1 MSSDPRPGGDAVEP
15 SQLVGAARVVRER
28 WPLILSVTVICT
40 LLMVGLSLTATKKY
54 ESTAS
59 LLMSKSDLT
68 ALINPNANNDS
79 DPARDLG
86 TNLQLV
92 TSGTVADRVAKS
104 LPGSE
109 AGVLLKQTTAESDP
123 DADIIRITS
132 TDPDPARAAAIANAF
147 ANQFVAYRRSVDQER
162 IAAGERLLTDQL
174 NAVPANQTAQRAQL
188 EAALSQV
195 TALKG
200 VTTGNAEVVDRAEP
214 SATPS
219 SPNLKRNAALGL
231 IAGLVGGLALAFLV
245 DLFDRRVKAVE
256 DFEGLYGTRA
266 LTTVP
271 QRLRDPS
278 THRERQAALEPF
290 RILRNGLAFLSSSG
304 PVKVVMVTSAS
315 PGEGKST
322 VAAGLARAAALAGQ
336 SVVLVEA
343 DLRRPTFHEQFRLDG
358 ERRGLT
364 TALVGSAPISELTR
378 PALPGLKTMRI
389 LPAGPVPPN
398 SAELL
403 RGTRMNAVLT
413 ALEADT
419 DLVILDAP
427 PLLPVADARVLLDNE
442 NIDACIIV
450 ARAYKTTRDEIR
462 RTRSVLDASHVRSL
476 GLVVNG
482 LRDAEAGYEYYGA
495 SEETLAPRRTSTNV

>member
-1 MSSDPRPGGDAVEP
+1 MSSAPRPAGDPVEP
-15 SQLVGAARVVRER
+15 SQLVGAVRVVRER
-28 WPLILSVTVICT
+28 WPLILAVTVVCT
-40 LLMVGLSLTATKKY
+40 LLMVGLSLTATKQY
-54 ESTAS
+54 ESTSS
-59 LLMSKSDLT
+59 LLLSKSDLT
-68 ALINPNANNDS
+68 SLINPNASNAS

-92 TSGTVADRVAKS
+92 TSGTVAERAAKT
-104 LPGSE
+104 LPG
-109 AGVLLKQTTAESDP
+109 ADPGALLSQVTAASDP
-123 DADIIRITS
+123 DADIIKITA
-132 TDPDPARAAAIANAF
+132 TDPDPVRAAAIANAF
-147 ANQFVAYRRSVDQER
+147 ADQFVAYRRSVDQDR
-162 IAAGERLLTDQL
+162 IAAGEKLLTDQL
-174 NAVPANQTAQRAQL
+174 NALPANQTAQRAQL

-214 SATPS
+214 AGSPS
-219 SPNLKRNAALGL
+219 SPRPKRSAILGFA
-231 IAGLVGGLALAFLV
+231 AGLVGGLALAFLV
-245 DLFDRRVKAVE
+245 DLFDRRVKGVE

-266 LTTVP
+266 LTAVP
-271 QRLRDPS
+271 QRIRDPN
-278 THRERQAALEPF
+278 THRERQTALEPF

-304 PVKVVMVTSAS
+304 PVKVVMVTSAT

-364 TALVGSAPISELTR
+364 TALVGSAPVNELTR
-378 PALPGLKTMRI
+378 PALPGLKAMRI

-403 RGTRMNAVLT
+403 RGTRMNAILT
-413 ALEADT
+413 ELEAES

-442 NIDACIIV
+442 NIDAVIIV
-450 ARAYKTTRDEIR
+450 ARAYKTTRDEVR
-462 RTRSVLDASHVRSL
+462 RTRSVLEASHVRAL

-482 LRDAEAGYEYYGA
+482 LREAEAGYDYYGA
-495 SEETLAPRRTSTNV
+495 SEEAVAPRRTNTNV